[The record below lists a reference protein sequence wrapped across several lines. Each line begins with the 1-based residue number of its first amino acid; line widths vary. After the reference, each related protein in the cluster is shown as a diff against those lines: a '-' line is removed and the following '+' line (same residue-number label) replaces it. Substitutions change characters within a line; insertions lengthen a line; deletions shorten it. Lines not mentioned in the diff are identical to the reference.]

1 MAQST
6 PSRPN
11 GVRAAVLEGPHH
23 LAVRKLPRPS
33 IDETTALLEVD
44 LCGVCGTDL
53 KYYSGALPA
62 PYPIVL
68 GHEIV
73 GRLVEVGPI
82 ARRLLGAD
90 VGDRVI
96 VESSIP
102 CWTCRFCR
110 SGAYRL
116 CPNKGGYG
124 TRCSIDDPPGLW
136 GGLAE
141 LVFLAP
147 GSIVHQVPPELSDRA
162 AVCLPLLANGLTWLV
177 RQGGLQP
184 GERLLVCGCGPQGLA
199 AVLAARAAG
208 AAEVTITGL
217 PTDVARLT
225 YAAAAG
231 ARTVAVDPA
240 RSMADRL
247 AAIGRDYDIVLE
259 VTGSPESVALAAAH
273 LRPQGR
279 LILAGLVGRE
289 RVVAFRTDDLVYREI
304 RIQGVLSKDGTAI
317 EAAIALGTADPATAG
332 LLAALVSH
340 VYPLEA
346 AGDAMRVVQQ
356 RPSTV
361 LKVVVETGRAAT
373 PFAPPWSGA
382 GAQR

>member
-1 MAQST
+1 MARGASL
-6 PSRPN
+6 
-11 GVRAAVLEGPHH
+11 VRAAVLEGPQR
-23 LAVRKLPRPS
+23 LAVRELSRPS
-33 IDETTALLEVD
+33 VDESTALLEVE

-53 KYYSGALPA
+53 KYFSGALPA
-62 PYPIVL
+62 PYPLIL

-73 GRLVEVGPI
+73 GRLVEVGSI
-82 ARRLLGAD
+82 ARRRLGGD

-102 CWTCRFCR
+102 CWACRFCR

-124 TRCSIDDPPGLW
+124 TRRSIDDPPGLW

-147 GSIVHQVPPELSDRA
+147 GSIIHRLPPDLPDRA
-162 AVCLPLLANGLTWLV
+162 AVCLPLLANGLMWLV

-184 GERLLVCGCGPQGLA
+184 GERVLVCGCGPQGLA

-217 PTDVARLT
+217 PTDSARLA

-231 ARTVAVDPA
+231 ARTVAVDPGWSA
-240 RSMADRL
+240 PERI
-247 AAIGRDYDIVLE
+247 AAIGGDYDIALE
-259 VTGSPESVALAAAH
+259 VTGSPDSVALSPAH

-279 LILAGLVGRE
+279 LVLAGLVGRD
-289 RVVAFRTDDLVYREI
+289 RVVAIRTDDLVYREI
-304 RIQGVLSKDGTAI
+304 RVQGVLSKD
-317 EAAIALGTADPATAG
+317 EAAIAAAIRLVAVDSE
-332 LLAALVSH
+332 LVHRLAALVSH
-340 VYPLEA
+340 VFPLEA
-346 AGDAMRVVQQ
+346 AERAMRIVEEQPSAVVKAVVQ
-356 RPSTV
+356 P
-361 LKVVVETGRAAT
+361 AAAKAL
-373 PFAPPWSGA
+373 PGI
-382 GAQR
+382 